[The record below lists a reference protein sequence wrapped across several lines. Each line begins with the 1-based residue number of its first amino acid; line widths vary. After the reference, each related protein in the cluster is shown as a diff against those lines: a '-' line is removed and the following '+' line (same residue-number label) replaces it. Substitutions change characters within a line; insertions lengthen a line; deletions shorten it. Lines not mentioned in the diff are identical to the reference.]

1 MLIEFSKQNSKTD
14 AEYVLLIQDKHDKAM
29 EEFYHLAKRYFK
41 NSFHSLKSA
50 TIIQYTIKGRFMS
63 R

>member
-41 NSFHSLKSA
+41 TRWRN
-50 TIIQYTIKGRFMS
+50 
-63 R
+63 